1 MRAEGLTGVSVTPS
15 VVRISEVPACVVA
28 MQVKASAQRIVARR
42 SGPGAISSQVAP
54 PSKVRSS
61 GPSPANPTV
70 GERKY
75 TSRTAAP
82 AWRTSAHDS
91 APSVVR

>member
-28 MQVKASAQRIVARR
+28 MVKASAQRIVARR
-42 SGPGAISSQVAP
+42 SCPGAISSQARPPSSAQQRAVAP
-54 PSKVRSS
+54 RT
-61 GPSPANPTV
+61 TV

-75 TSRTAAP
+75 TSRTAAS
-82 AWRTSAHDS
+82 AWRTSAQDS